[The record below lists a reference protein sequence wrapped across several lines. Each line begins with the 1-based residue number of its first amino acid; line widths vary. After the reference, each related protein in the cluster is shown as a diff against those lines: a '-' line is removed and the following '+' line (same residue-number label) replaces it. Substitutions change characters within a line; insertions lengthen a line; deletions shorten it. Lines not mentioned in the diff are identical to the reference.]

1 MLVEFIFVMVM
12 LAMAYTLMF
21 SYPFLMF
28 AVCAIVF
35 VISMEEWIRKGRFK
49 GASLGARRWF
59 FVPGRGFK
67 KMIVVRDGRN
77 LYWYDGKWIVRQN
90 KVNGLMLWGA
100 KEEYSDRNYDR
111 MLKRNNIT
119 LEDVAYLNV
128 REMDVMKYGR

>member
-21 SYPFLMF
+21 SYPLLMF
-28 AVCAIVF
+28 TVCAIVF

-77 LYWYDGKWIVRQN
+77 LYWYDGRYVVRQN
-90 KVNGLMLWGA
+90 RINGLMLWGSR
-100 KEEYSDRNYDR
+100 EEYSDRNYDR
-111 MLKRNNIT
+111 MLRRNNIT
-119 LEDVAYLNV
+119 LEDVVYLNV
-128 REMDVMKYGR
+128 REMDVMKYGI

>member
-12 LAMAYTLMF
+12 LAMAYMLMF
-21 SYPFLMF
+21 SYPMLMF

-49 GASLGARRWF
+49 GASLGAKRWF

-77 LYWYDGKWIVRQN
+77 LYWYDGRFVVRQN
-90 KVNGLMLWGA
+90 KVNGLMLWSA
-100 KEEYSDRNYDR
+100 REEYSDRNYDR
-111 MLKRNNIT
+111 MLRRKNIT

>member
-21 SYPFLMF
+21 SYLLLMF

-35 VISMEEWIRKGRFK
+35 VISMEEWVRKGRFK

-77 LYWYDGKWIVRQN
+77 LYWYGDHYVVRQN
-90 KVNGLMLWGA
+90 KVNGFMLWKT
-100 KEEYSDRNYDR
+100 KEEYRDNVYDR
-111 MLKRNNIT
+111 MLKRENIT

-128 REMDVMKYGR
+128 REMDVMKYGV

>member
-12 LAMAYTLMF
+12 LGMAYTLMF
-21 SYPFLMF
+21 SYPLLMF

-67 KMIVVRDGRN
+67 KMLVVRSGYN
-77 LYWYDGKWIVRQN
+77 LYWYDGRWVVRQN
-90 KVNGLMLWGA
+90 KVNGLMLW
-100 KEEYSDRNYDR
+100 KTKQEYSDIMYDR
-111 MLKRNNIT
+111 MIKKEKLE
-119 LEDVAYLNV
+119 LEDAAYLNLH
-128 REMDVMKYGR
+128 EMDVMKYDR

>member
-12 LAMAYTLMF
+12 LGMAYTLMF
-21 SYPFLMF
+21 SYPVLMF

-35 VISMEEWIRKGRFK
+35 TISMEEWIRKGRFK
-49 GASLGARRWF
+49 GASLGAKRWF

-77 LYWYDGKWIVRQN
+77 LYWYDGKWVVRQN
-90 KVNGLMLWGA
+90 KINGLMLWRTR
-100 KEEYSDRNYDR
+100 EEYNDRNYDR
-111 MLKRNNIT
+111 MLKRDNIT